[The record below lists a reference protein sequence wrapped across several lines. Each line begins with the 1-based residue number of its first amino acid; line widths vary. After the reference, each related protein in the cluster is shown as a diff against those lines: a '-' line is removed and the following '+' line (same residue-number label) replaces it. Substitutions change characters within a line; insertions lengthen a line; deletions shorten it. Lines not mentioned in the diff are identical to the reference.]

1 MFLLNFLI
9 RRARQSRVGRLGGPN
24 VNRSIYAEMGLSFQF
39 GLDAGLRIGW
49 LTIEALKRCYRFPGQ
64 SGTTCPF
71 GEQC

>member
-39 GLDAGLRIGW
+39 GLDAGLRIVW
-49 LTIEALKRCYRFPGQ
+49 LTIEALK
-64 SGTTCPF
+64 
-71 GEQC
+71 